1 MIVNFFLKLKN
12 ISKETKKLFENI
24 LALSAL
30 QFINYILPLFT
41 FPYLVRTLGIEQ
53 FGFFAFIT
61 SVISYFR
68 IIIDY
73 GFNLT
78 ATRDIAINQYN
89 HRQLIQIFNS
99 VIIIKFFLFL
109 ISALILLSIT
119 IFIKKFEYHQ
129 LLYFLAFMTLAG
141 ETFLPLWFFQGMED
155 MKYIT
160 AISAFSK
167 LIYTLFIFYLINQPS
182 DIYKI
187 FLINSITNILIS
199 LHALRT
205 IKIKYNIYFEKQSY
219 ITIWQHAYN
228 TWSIFVSNISISLY
242 TISATFILGIFTN
255 NTVVGYF
262 AAAEKIIH
270 AFKVLATPISQAL
283 FPYINKNKQRDLNFT
298 WKLSKYIFI
307 STGLLSILIFIFAQ
321 DIIFFLMGKAY
332 TNSIT
337 LLKIMSPLPLLIG
350 LSNLFGIQT
359 MLPFG
364 KTKAFSKILFTGAIF
379 GIFLSLFLV
388 PSYHHIGSAITQLLV
403 ETFITFSMFIYIYFN
418 IRKI

>member
-1 MIVNFFLKLKN
+1 MIINFSLKLKN
-12 ISKETKKLFENI
+12 VSKETKKLFENI
-24 LALSAL
+24 LALSIL

-68 IIIDY
+68 LIIDY

-78 ATRDIAINQYN
+78 ATRDIAVNQYN
-89 HRQLIQIFNS
+89 HGQLIQIFNS

-119 IFIKKFEYHQ
+119 IFIKKFESHQ

-160 AISAFSK
+160 AISTFSK

-219 ITIWQHAYN
+219 ITIWQYTYN

-255 NTVVGYF
+255 NTIVGYF
-262 AAAEKIIH
+262 SAAEKIIH
-270 AFKVLATPISQAL
+270 AFKILTTPISQAL
-283 FPYINKNKQRDLNFT
+283 FPYVNKNKQRDLNFT

-321 DIIFFLMGKAY
+321 DIIFFLMGKTY
-332 TNSIT
+332 TNSII

-359 MLPFG
+359 MLSFG

-379 GIFLSLFLV
+379 GISLSLFLV
-388 PSYHHIGSAITQLLV
+388 PNYHHIGSAITQLLV